1 MNYYQLLPH
10 HFTFLD
16 LLSLIFFPRFSFE
29 KCRLSYFEI
38 QMSFYLL
45 WLTLNAYVPLIP
57 KNTFQIIFFLLLL
70 LLKHNHIIY
79 CPEIAKES
87 QRDTLSLFMYK
98 NTLVSQKLIILMV
111 F

>member
-1 MNYYQLLPH
+1 
-10 HFTFLD
+10 LD

-57 KNTFQIIFFLLLL
+57 KNTFLIIFLL
-70 LLKHNHIIY
+70 LLKHNHIIC
-79 CPEIAKES
+79 CPEIAKEF
-87 QRDTLSLFMYK
+87 QRYTLSLFMYK